1 MDLVEA
7 KARGFEAGVRH
18 PWEQARIDVIGKL
31 VRRHVALER
40 GSIVV
45 DVGCGDTFVAERLAA
60 IYTDVVFYAID
71 TAFTAEF
78 FERNRARSS
87 NPRLLLFSSLDA
99 IAPAP
104 EKPASLVL
112 LTDVIEHINDDRAFL
127 AGLRERPWVGPD
139 TKFLITVP
147 AYQALFCSHDAFLGH
162 YRRYSNRQ
170 LRARVEESGFTVI
183 DAGYF
188 FLSLLLI
195 RAPQVLKERVFGL
208 RPKTASSGLV
218 TWNGGATKAA
228 ILRQV
233 LVLDADI
240 SALLGRFG
248 IRLAGL
254 SNYAICAKSV
264 ESFPATTKGGR
275 P

>member
-1 MDLVEA
+1 MDLREA

-31 VRRHVALER
+31 IRRRVPLEP
-40 GSIVV
+40 GATVMDI
-45 DVGCGDTFVAERLAA
+45 GCGDTFVVERLAA
-60 IYTDVVFYAID
+60 TYADAVFYAID
-71 TAFTAEF
+71 TAFTDEF
-78 FERNRARSS
+78 FEPTRARPN
-87 NPRLLLFSSLDA
+87 NPRIMLFSSLDLV
-99 IAPAP
+99 APAP
-104 EKPASLVL
+104 EKPVSLVL
-112 LTDVIEHINDDRAFL
+112 LMDVIEHIEDDSAFL

-195 RAPQVLKERVFGL
+195 RAPQALKERLFRV
-208 RPKTASSGLV
+208 RPENASSGLV
-218 TWNGGATKAA
+218 TWNGGAVRAA
-228 ILRQV
+228 ILRRA
-233 LVLDADI
+233 LALDADV
-240 SALLGRFG
+240 SAVLGRFG

-254 SNYAICAKSV
+254 SNYAICAKS
-264 ESFPATTKGGR
+264 A
-275 P
+275 